1 VNRQLKRIGVVVLLL
16 FGALFVNLNVISL
29 LLADDLAT
37 HPSNRRL
44 IVREYAIDRGPL
56 IVGEDAIARSEE
68 TGGELRFLRTYP
80 QGPRYAHLTGYYSV
94 TLQRSGLE
102 DALNEDLTGRPTEVV
117 AQNLG
122 ELLGSSDRPGNAVQL
137 TIDPAAQA
145 AAEQAL
151 GDRIGAVVAIDPVT
165 GAVLASYSNPTFDP
179 NPLSSHDPAEIDATW
194 EPLRNDPTQPLL
206 DRTRQERYPPG
217 SVFKLVVAAAAL
229 ERGLQPDSA
238 FPDERVYDV
247 PQSSA
252 DIGNY
257 GGGLCADGDTISLA
271 DAMRVSCNTVFA
283 RLGVQLGAEALVE
296 QAERFGF
303 NRVIPYELDVVP
315 SLIPDADDLDP
326 PATAQS
332 SIGQRDV
339 AATPMQ
345 LAVVAASIAN
355 GGQLVRPHVVAAV
368 LDPSGRRLRGPEGAA
383 WTAAGLDGAAIS
395 PRTAD
400 QLRDMMLAVVASGTG
415 TRAQIDGVEVGGKT
429 GTAEVPDGPP
439 VTWFAGFAEQRVAI
453 AVVVPGA
460 VDDETG
466 GRVATPIAREVM
478 AAVLGGG
485 S

>member
-1 VNRQLKRIGVVVLLL
+1 VNRQLTRVSVVVLLL

-29 LLADDLAT
+29 LLADELAT
-37 HPSNRRL
+37 HPANRRL
-44 IVREYAIDRGPL
+44 IVREYAIERGPM

-80 QGPRYAHLTGYYSV
+80 EGRRYAHLTGYYSV
-94 TLQRSGLE
+94 ILQRSGLE

-122 ELLGSSDRPGNAVQL
+122 ELLGGRDRPGNAAQL
-137 TIDPAAQA
+137 TIDPQAQA
-145 AAEQAL
+145 AAQRAL
-151 GDRIGAVVAIDPVT
+151 GDRVGAVVAIDPVT

-179 NPLSSHDPAEIDATW
+179 NPLSSHDRQVITDTW
-194 EPLRNDPTQPLL
+194 LPLRDDPTQPLL

-217 SVFKLVVAAAAL
+217 SVFKLIVAAAAL

-238 FPDERVYDV
+238 FPDELVYDV
-247 PQSSA
+247 PQTGA

-257 GGGLCADGDTISLA
+257 GGGLCADGGTISLS
-271 DAMRVSCNTVFA
+271 DALRVSCNTVFA
-283 RLGVQLGAEALVE
+283 RLGVQLGADAIVD

-303 NRVIPYELDVVP
+303 NRAIPYELDVVP
-315 SLIPDADDLDP
+315 SVIPDARDLDP

-345 LAVVAASIAN
+345 LAVLVASIAN

-368 LDPSGRRLRGPEGAA
+368 LDPSGRRLRGPASAA
-383 WTAAGLDGAAIS
+383 WSAPGLDGSPIS

-400 QLRDMMLAVVASGTG
+400 QLRAMMLTVVDSGTG

-429 GTAEVPDGPP
+429 GTAEMPDGPP
-439 VTWFAGFAEQRVAI
+439 VTWFVGFADQRVAV

-460 VDDETG
+460 IDDETG
-466 GRVATPIAREVM
+466 GRVAAPIAREVM
-478 AAVLGGG
+478 AAVVGGG